1 MLVQQL
7 RAIQNRFGYLPDAEL
22 LRLSRDTGVAP
33 ARIEEV
39 ASFFPGFRQERDRPA
54 AIEVRVCRDMTC
66 HHRGSAK
73 LLANDGL
80 KRLEMDESLQDVL
93 AEAAP
98 GWAEEAGREPPSREL
113 CRVSV
118 EGVSCLGRCDQAPAV
133 WVERSPMPE
142 GEHAW
147 VFARRAGESP
157 EQFQQRLEENIRS
170 AAAGKPVTADT
181 DSKHEPHTNG
191 GVRYALPTIAKSDHP
206 PLPSPGWR
214 IDPYH
219 GQARNYAAVRKIA
232 DFLKER
238 GGLPKWD
245 AAKKPEEIH
254 PILGQFKAAG
264 VQGMGGAGV
273 LAFTKWLDVWQQP
286 GSEKYVVANGDESE
300 PGTFKDR
307 ELMLRTPHL
316 VVEGMIIAGLLTGAS
331 AGYIYV
337 RHEYFEQIHALEE
350 EIHRV
355 ERLGLCGDNV
365 LGAGIA
371 FPLRVLESPG
381 GYICGEQS
389 ALIEAIEDRR
399 AQPRNRPPELG
410 ANGLRDKPT
419 AVNNVET
426 LAWAPYIVLGG
437 GKRYADAGWTT
448 PEGQPSPMRFKGR
461 RLFSI
466 SGDVNRPGVYEVP
479 IGIPLGELIDNV
491 KYCGGMLRDRPLKA
505 VAPSGP
511 SSGLMP
517 AMIPVSIP
525 AADKYDKWLADAIG
539 RLRTD
544 DEKAA
549 ITGFALRYLPPGT
562 TTLDIRRLPLD
573 LSFFRNINVLVRL
586 PAEAML
592 GAGITVFAE
601 GADILDLAV
610 NFTRFFRNESCG
622 KCVPCRIGS
631 QKLYQIGYDLLAKR
645 AAGKLLEQEVF
656 GTSKDDP
663 TCVKADVKLLGDVL
677 QPTSICGLG
686 YVAPI
691 PLGSALVYFP
701 NDVVN
706 GDRRK

>member
-1 MLVQQL
+1 MLVQYL
-7 RAIQNRFGYLPDAEL
+7 RAIQNQFGYLPDAEL
-22 LRLSRDTGVAP
+22 LRLAKDTGVAA

-54 AIEVRVCRDMTC
+54 AIEVRICRDMSC
-66 HHRGSAK
+66 HHHGSAK
-73 LLANDGL
+73 LLSAEGL
-80 KRLEMDESLQDVL
+80 QRLASDQAIESSL
-93 AEAAP
+93 AEAA
-98 GWAEEAGREPPSREL
+98 GKWAQEAGREPAPREL

-118 EGVSCLGRCDQAPAV
+118 EGVSCLGRCDRAPAV
-133 WVERSPMPE
+133 WIERSPMPE
-142 GEHAW
+142 GDHAW
-147 VFARRAGESP
+147 TFTRKSGERL
-157 EQFQQRLEENIRS
+157 EQFQMRLEETIR
-170 AAAGKPVTADT
+170 AIAAGKIPTADS
-181 DSKHEPHTNG
+181 DGRYEPHTNG
-191 GVRYALPTIAKSDHP
+191 GVRYALPTVAKNEQP
-206 PLPSPGWR
+206 PLASPGWR

-219 GQARNYAAVRKIA
+219 GRERSYDAVRAIA
-232 DFLKER
+232 DFIKQR
-238 GGLPKWD
+238 GGLPKWE
-245 AAKKPEEIH
+245 ASKKPEELH
-254 PILGQFKAAG
+254 PILGQFKTSG
-264 VQGMGGAGV
+264 LQGMGGAGV
-273 LAFTKWLDVWQQP
+273 LAFTKWSDVWQQA
-286 GSEKYVVANGDESE
+286 GDEKYVVANGDESE

-316 VVEGMIIAGLLTGAS
+316 VVEGMIIAGLLTGAC

-350 EIHRV
+350 EIHRA
-355 ERLGLCGDNV
+355 ERLGFCGDNV
-365 LGAGIA
+365 LGTGIK

-410 ANGLRDKPT
+410 TNGLRDKPT

-426 LAWAPYIVLGG
+426 LAWAPYIVLNG
-437 GKRYADAGWTT
+437 GKKYAEAGWTT
-448 PEGQPSPMRFKGR
+448 PEGQASPMRFKGR
-461 RLFSI
+461 RMFSI
-466 SGDVNRPGVYEVP
+466 AGDVNRPGVYEVP
-479 IGIPLGELIDNV
+479 IGITLGELIDNV

-505 VAPSGP
+505 VAASGP

-517 AMIPVSIP
+517 AQIPVSIP
-525 AADKYDKWLADAIG
+525 AADKYEKWLADAVA

-549 ITGFALRYLPPGT
+549 MNGFALRYLPPGT

-573 LSFFRNINVLVRL
+573 LSFFRNINGLLRL

-645 AAGKLLEQEVF
+645 AAGKLTKEEVF

-663 TCVKADVKLLGDVL
+663 ACVKADVKLLGDVL

-691 PLGSALVYFP
+691 PLGSALAYFP
-701 NDVVN
+701 NDVC
-706 GDRRK
+706 